1 MSAIGSPRPSSR
13 NQAKEAFWM
22 SMRLGR
28 SRTCFRRENVLR
40 ARGAT
45 AVLLKNSLPYVR
57 RSVMGTGRVRA
68 RLEAEQRRIA
78 DTHAPPQPR
87 GGGGNCP
94 SLSVAHGARAPS
106 PRPLRPFAAAVH
118 R

>member
-1 MSAIGSPRPSSR
+1 MSSIVSRRPSAR
-13 NQAKEAFWM
+13 NHWNEAFWM
-22 SMRLGR
+22 SIRLGR

-57 RSVMGTGRVRA
+57 RSVMRTGRVRA

-78 DTHAPPQPR
+78 DAHAPPQPR
-87 GGGGNCP
+87 RGVGT
-94 SLSVAHGARAPS
+94 VR
-106 PRPLRPFAAAVH
+106 REV
-118 R
+118 